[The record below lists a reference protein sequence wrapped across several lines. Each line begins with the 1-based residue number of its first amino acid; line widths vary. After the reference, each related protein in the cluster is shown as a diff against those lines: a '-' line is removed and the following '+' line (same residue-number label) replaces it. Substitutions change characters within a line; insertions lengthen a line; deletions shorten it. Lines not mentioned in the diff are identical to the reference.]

1 MGKLHFD
8 ANNELGCEEY
18 SLNDKSE
25 LERSADITPFYI
37 ATRGGCSFVQKVR
50 NMENIGVSVGIVI
63 DDHAE
68 FIDNVLM
75 SDDGTGG
82 GIRIPSM
89 LISKTDGNLLLK
101 WIASASQADKS
112 QLVVMAEFVM
122 NHESNNKVEY
132 DFWLTSS
139 SNRALDFI
147 EDFKVFHE
155 RLGGNVTFTPHY
167 VFWECIG
174 CDQRYIESDCYGG
187 GKYCA
192 VEPSNNAIKGREIV
206 LEDLRQ

>member
-1 MGKLHFD
+1 
-8 ANNELGCEEY
+8 
-18 SLNDKSE
+18 
-25 LERSADITPFYI
+25 
-37 ATRGGCSFVQKVR
+37 
-50 NMENIGVSVGIVI
+50 MENIGVSVGIVV

-101 WIASASQADKS
+101 WLESASVADKNS
-112 QLVVMAEFVM
+112 LVVMAEFVM
-122 NHESNNKVEY
+122 NHQSDNKVQY

-147 EDFKVFHE
+147 EDFKAFHE
-155 RLGGNVTFTPHY
+155 RLEGNVTFTPHY

-192 VEPSNNAIKGREIV
+192 VEPSNAAIKGREIV